1 MENNS
6 KEYWENKY
14 HYIKQHYD
22 INEMQLDEMI
32 SCISD
37 LDKRHAH
44 ATRIAF
50 RKKLV
55 DKALMSDNFTT
66 PFSHE

>member
-1 MENNS
+1 
-6 KEYWENKY
+6 
-14 HYIKQHYD
+14 
-22 INEMQLDEMI
+22 MQLDEMI